1 MVTGHSF
8 PEGSLKNHPLAQLAP
23 AAPESTTLNTRG
35 HQQSNF
41 PSGPLLTRLDTFTAF
56 TEMVAI
62 SNGQDFDTIYGYNN
76 AKGVKTCK
84 TSASALLMHKISWE
98 IR

>member
-56 TEMVAI
+56 TEMVAV
-62 SNGQDFDTIYGYNN
+62 SNGQGFAYIRTILIPFMVTTML
-76 AKGVKTCK
+76 KV
-84 TSASALLMHKISWE
+84 
-98 IR
+98 